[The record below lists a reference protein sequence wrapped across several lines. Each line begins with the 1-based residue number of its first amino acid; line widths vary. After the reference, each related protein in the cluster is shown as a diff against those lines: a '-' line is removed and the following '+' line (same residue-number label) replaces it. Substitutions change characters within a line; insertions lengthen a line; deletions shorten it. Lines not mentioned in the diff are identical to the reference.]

1 MSHLDF
7 KCPAGFAMVVSRSLE
22 TRESG
27 KRHEAVRWRTQAWRT
42 TNHTLEKTLV
52 GLKKINLA

>member
-1 MSHLDF
+1 
-7 KCPAGFAMVVSRSLE
+7 MVVSRSLE

-27 KRHEAVRWRTQAWRT
+27 KRREAVRWRTQAWRT

>member
-1 MSHLDF
+1 
-7 KCPAGFAMVVSRSLE
+7 MVVSRSLG

-27 KRHEAVRWRTQAWRT
+27 KRREAVRWRMQAWRT

>member
-1 MSHLDF
+1 
-7 KCPAGFAMVVSRSLE
+7 MVVSRSLE

-27 KRHEAVRWRTQAWRT
+27 KRHEAVRWRTQARRT
-42 TNHTLEKTLV
+42 TNHTLEKTFV